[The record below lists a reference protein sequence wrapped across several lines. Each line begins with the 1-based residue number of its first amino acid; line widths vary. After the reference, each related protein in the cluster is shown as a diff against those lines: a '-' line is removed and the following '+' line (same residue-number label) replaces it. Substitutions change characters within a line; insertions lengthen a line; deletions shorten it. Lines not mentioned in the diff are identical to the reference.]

1 MKVNL
6 TMTQNIQDPVY
17 GPKFREL
24 RNRANKNLTETATG
38 ITSKSSLDR
47 WEKGNDNLSFS
58 KVIDLL
64 QRIGIQPNEFL
75 ESNVPSRLYFLYYK
89 PMVAYKNND
98 LAQLKEL
105 IIEYANDLD
114 QKENKRISLFQY
126 AISCNAYED
135 LTGKS
140 VISDFNQKRICNYF
154 RNLEHW
160 TYENIFLFLSI
171 QLLLSP
177 TLLIKLSNS
186 LISYS
191 KNNRIDKQKWYPM
204 LLESIINA
212 IFVLLKF
219 QKASD
224 AKIILGKYQTL
235 PMDDRYTFERI
246 RVNFMSALIDYT
258 STKDNSH
265 ISSLLLSIQN
275 LGLDH
280 LYSDLKF
287 AANQIFNLY

>member
-1 MKVNL
+1 
-6 TMTQNIQDPVY
+6 
-17 GPKFREL
+17 
-24 RNRANKNLTETATG
+24 
-38 ITSKSSLDR
+38 
-47 WEKGNDNLSFS
+47 
-58 KVIDLL
+58 
-64 QRIGIQPNEFL
+64 
-75 ESNVPSRLYFLYYK
+75 
-89 PMVAYKNND
+89 
-98 LAQLKEL
+98 
-105 IIEYANDLD
+105 
-114 QKENKRISLFQY
+114 
-126 AISCNAYED
+126 
-135 LTGKS
+135 
-140 VISDFNQKRICNYF
+140 
-154 RNLEHW
+154 
-160 TYENIFLFLSI
+160 
-171 QLLLSP
+171 
-177 TLLIKLSNS
+177 
-186 LISYS
+186 
-191 KNNRIDKQKWYPM
+191 M